1 MAWGVPPVPAMVM
14 GVVTGCVGGI
24 IRDVLAGQPSILMR
38 PELYVTAGA
47 LTAAIAAASLA
58 MGFPATLS
66 WAMAASAGFALRGAA
81 IHWSLGLPAH
91 EGAD

>member
-1 MAWGVPPVPAMVM
+1 VPAMVM

-24 IRDVLAGQPSILMR
+24 VRDVVAGQPSILMR

-47 LTAAIAAASLA
+47 LAAAVAAAGLA
-58 MGFPATLS
+58 MGFPPTLT
-66 WAMAASAGFALRGAA
+66 WAIAASAGFALRGAA

>member
-1 MAWGVPPVPAMVM
+1 
-14 GVVTGCVGGI
+14 
-24 IRDVLAGQPSILMR
+24 MR

-47 LTAAIAAASLA
+47 LAAAVAATGLA
-58 MGFPATLS
+58 LGFAPVLT
-66 WAMAASAGFALRGAA
+66 WAIAASAGFALRGAA